1 MDIILKRSRIYF
13 LLWFVHVTESFY
25 LPGLAPVSFCK
36 DAERNDKCK
45 VDFFLTQHLSQS
57 LNLNDRTPLFSGL
70 GLTSNLKDETKNLW
84 GKGVPYLDL
93 SANII

>member
-1 MDIILKRSRIYF
+1 MQGRL
-13 LLWFVHVTESFY
+13 
-25 LPGLAPVSFCK
+25 
-36 DAERNDKCK
+36 
-45 VDFFLTQHLSQS
+45 FLTQHLSQS